1 MALIT
6 IIGLILFIS
15 ITCIFIGW
23 RFKMD
28 NMMLGGIVVTLVVM
42 VVSIMIIVDNGV
54 KIWQL
59 LSQLDYVVQ
68 SYGEQLGSLCL

>member
-6 IIGLILFIS
+6 IIGLILFSSIS
-15 ITCIFIGW
+15 CIFIGW

-42 VVSIMIIVDNGV
+42 VASIMIIVDNGV
-54 KIWQL
+54 RIWQL
-59 LSQLDYVVQ
+59 LS
-68 SYGEQLGSLCL
+68 

>member
-23 RFKMD
+23 RFKMED
-28 NMMLGGIVVTLVVM
+28 MILGGIVVTLVVM
-42 VVSIMIIVDNGV
+42 VASMIIIVDNGV

-59 LSQLDYVVQ
+59 LS
-68 SYGEQLGSLCL
+68 

>member
-23 RFKMD
+23 RFKME
-28 NMMLGGIVVTLVVM
+28 NMMLGGIVVILVVM
-42 VVSIMIIVDNGV
+42 VASIMIIVDNGV
-54 KIWQL
+54 KIW
-59 LSQLDYVVQ
+59 S
-68 SYGEQLGSLCL
+68 

>member
-23 RFKMD
+23 RFKME
-28 NMMLGGIVVTLVVM
+28 NMMLGGIAVTLVVM
-42 VVSIMIIVDNGV
+42 VASMMIIVDNGV
-54 KIWQL
+54 KIWSL
-59 LSQLDYVVQ
+59 LDYVV
-68 SYGEQLGSLCL
+68 

>member
-23 RFKMD
+23 RFKME
-28 NMMLGGIVVTLVVM
+28 NMMLGGIAVTLVVM
-42 VVSIMIIVDNGV
+42 VASMMIIVDNGV

-59 LSQLDYVVQ
+59 LS
-68 SYGEQLGSLCL
+68 

>member
-42 VVSIMIIVDNGV
+42 VASIMIIVDNGV

-59 LSQLDYVVQ
+59 LS
-68 SYGEQLGSLCL
+68 

>member
-28 NMMLGGIVVTLVVM
+28 NMMLGGIVVTLVVI
-42 VVSIMIIVDNGV
+42 VASIMIIVDNGV

-59 LSQLDYVVQ
+59 LS
-68 SYGEQLGSLCL
+68 

>member
-23 RFKMD
+23 RFKME
-28 NMMLGGIVVTLVVM
+28 NMVLGGIVVTLVVM
-42 VVSIMIIVDNGV
+42 VASIMIIVDNGV

-59 LSQLDYVVQ
+59 LS
-68 SYGEQLGSLCL
+68 

>member
-23 RFKMD
+23 RFKME

-42 VVSIMIIVDNGV
+42 VASMMIIVDNGV

-59 LSQLDYVVQ
+59 LS
-68 SYGEQLGSLCL
+68 

>member
-42 VVSIMIIVDNGV
+42 VAFIMIIVDNGV
-54 KIWQL
+54 RIWQL
-59 LSQLDYVVQ
+59 LS
-68 SYGEQLGSLCL
+68 

>member
-1 MALIT
+1 MVLIT

-42 VVSIMIIVDNGV
+42 VASIMIIVDNGV

-59 LSQLDYVVQ
+59 LS
-68 SYGEQLGSLCL
+68 

>member
-23 RFKMD
+23 RFKMED
-28 NMMLGGIVVTLVVM
+28 MILGGISVTLVVM
-42 VVSIMIIVDNGV
+42 VASIMLIVDNGV

-59 LSQLDYVVQ
+59 LS
-68 SYGEQLGSLCL
+68 

>member
-23 RFKMD
+23 RFKME
-28 NMMLGGIVVTLVVM
+28 NMILGGIVVTLVVM
-42 VVSIMIIVDNGV
+42 VASMIIIVDNGV

-59 LSQLDYVVQ
+59 LS
-68 SYGEQLGSLCL
+68 

>member
-23 RFKMD
+23 RFKME

-42 VVSIMIIVDNGV
+42 VASIMIIVDNGV
-54 KIWQL
+54 RIWQL
-59 LSQLDYVVQ
+59 LS
-68 SYGEQLGSLCL
+68 

>member
-42 VVSIMIIVDNGV
+42 VASIMIIVDNEV

-59 LSQLDYVVQ
+59 LS
-68 SYGEQLGSLCL
+68 